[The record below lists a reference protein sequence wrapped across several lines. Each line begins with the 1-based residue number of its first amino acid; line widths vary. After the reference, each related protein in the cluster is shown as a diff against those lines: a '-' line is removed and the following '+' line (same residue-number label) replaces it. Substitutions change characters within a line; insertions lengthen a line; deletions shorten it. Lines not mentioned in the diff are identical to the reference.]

1 MINIYLQFTEDGV
14 IYFEMTQL
22 DEFSYLGVMK
32 IGGSFFPK
40 SYIKIGENSTSDVSI
55 RLKKNSCLLK
65 IEFSM
70 YFHSLSSRVAIV
82 EPVRPVKAFFEL
94 KLEDFKSKAM
104 AQTCKKWWEYIKD
117 DFLSIFR

>member
-1 MINIYLQFTEDGV
+1 
-14 IYFEMTQL
+14 MTQL

-40 SYIKIGENSTSDVSI
+40 SCIKIDENSTSDVSI
-55 RLKKNSCLLK
+55 RLKKNSCLLN